1 MTKKMIKK
9 PHIRK
14 IGELLAF
21 RPTARS
27 TRDPVAYAAALKIL
41 G

>member
-1 MTKKMIKK
+1 MIKK
-9 PHIRK
+9 PTIRK

-21 RPTARS
+21 RPMAR
-27 TRDPVAYAAALKIL
+27 TTCDPVAYAAALKVL